1 MYQNAQCCERHK
13 KPRFKRH
20 CKSLQ
25 LLQKIVSRR
34 APEIDEAFQGIS
46 IFDVLE
52 LFSQAKDGPNI
63 THFVNS
69 VIILGMGYHG
79 KKGRKRKDIESVG

>member
-1 MYQNAQCCERHK
+1 M
-13 KPRFKRH
+13 
-20 CKSLQ
+20 
-25 LLQKIVSRR
+25 VRR

-46 IFDVLE
+46 IFDFLE

-69 VIILGMGYHG
+69 VIILGMGYH
-79 KKGRKRKDIESVG
+79 KKKFRKRKDIENVGENIKSLSLKTSRSIEIAKKPLFKNF

>member
-1 MYQNAQCCERHK
+1 MLNARHK
-13 KPRFKRH
+13 KPLEVTWSVLND
-20 CKSLQ
+20 KSLQ
-25 LLQKIVSRR
+25 LLQKIVVRR

-46 IFDVLE
+46 IFDFLE

-69 VIILGMGYHG
+69 VIILGIRYH
-79 KKGRKRKDIESVG
+79 K